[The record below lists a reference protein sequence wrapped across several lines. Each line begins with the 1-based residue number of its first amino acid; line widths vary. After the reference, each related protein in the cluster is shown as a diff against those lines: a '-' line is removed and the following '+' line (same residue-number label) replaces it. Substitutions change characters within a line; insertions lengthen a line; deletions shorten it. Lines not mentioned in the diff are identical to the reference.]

1 MHGESNTLLLIAAAL
16 ALLSGLFIAYC
27 AATRGD
33 DARDATRRGML
44 EIAWPLFFVTSLGML
59 LTVTDF
65 SAILLLATVITG
77 IIWGIDHWFFR
88 PRRQAGAGGT
98 AAPEPVVVDMAR
110 AFFPVVAVV
119 FMIRSFWV
127 EPFKIPSGS
136 MKPTLTIG
144 DFILVNKYTY
154 GLRLPVLN
162 KKVTDGTPV
171 ARGDVVVFRYP
182 NDPQKDY
189 IKRIIGIPGD
199 RIEYRD
205 KRLLLNGAAIP
216 LRLVGI
222 AEEGGLASYS
232 KYQVLAEKLG
242 ANEHLAQV
250 RDDRPPVILSDVGQF
265 PFRNN
270 CEYNDSGFRCNVPP
284 GQYFVMGD
292 NRDESLDSRYWGFV
306 PDDHMKGRAFLVWM
320 NFSDFK
326 RVGTR
331 IE

>member
-1 MHGESNTLLLIAAAL
+1 MQGESNTLLYVAAGLAAL
-16 ALLSGLFIAYC
+16 AGSYIIYC
-27 AATRGD
+27 WATRGD
-33 DARDATRRGML
+33 AATDAARRGRL
-44 EIAWPLFFVTSLGML
+44 EVAWPLFFVCSLGLL
-59 LTVTDF
+59 LTITDF

-77 IIWGIDHWFFR
+77 VIWAVDHFMFR
-88 PRRQAGAGGT
+88 PARIARGSGSL
-98 AAPEPVVVDMAR
+98 EPVVVDMAR

-162 KKVTDGTPV
+162 RKVTEGTPV
-171 ARGDVVVFRYP
+171 KRGDVVVFRYP

-189 IKRIIGIPGD
+189 IKRVMGVGGD
-199 RIEYRD
+199 QIEYRD
-205 KRLLLNGAAIP
+205 KRITVNGTLAPIRLLG
-216 LRLVGI
+216 V
-222 AEEGGLASYS
+222 AEEGGLGSFAR
-232 KYQVLAEKLG
+232 YQVFAEKLTER
-242 ANEHLAQV
+242 EHTAQA
-250 RDDRPPVILSDVGQF
+250 RDDRPPVVLSDVAQF

-270 CEYNDSGFRCNVPP
+270 CEYNDAGFKCKVPE
-284 GQYFVMGD
+284 GHYFVMGD

-306 PDDHMKGRAFLVWM
+306 PDNHLKGRAFLVWM
-320 NFSDFK
+320 NFSNLK
-326 RVGTR
+326 RIGTG